1 MSENPDEP
9 DPSRRDPSFEERLKA
24 ARGRRGLD
32 RPVSPGGGPKKD
44 GGLGQSPLGIGLRVG
59 VEMASAMVVAVGIGW
74 ALDRWLHTAPLFIAL
89 FVLVGGAAGVLN
101 VWRMFAPR
109 RNGPPSAR

>member
-9 DPSRRDPSFEERLKA
+9 GPSKRDASFEERLRA
-24 ARGRRGLD
+24 ARGRKGLD
-32 RPVSPGGGPKKD
+32 QPPSPRDGSKA

-59 VEMASAMVVAVGIGW
+59 VEMASAMVVAVAIGW
-74 ALDRWLHTAPLFIAL
+74 ALDHWLHTAPLFIAL

-109 RNGPPSAR
+109 PNGPPRSK